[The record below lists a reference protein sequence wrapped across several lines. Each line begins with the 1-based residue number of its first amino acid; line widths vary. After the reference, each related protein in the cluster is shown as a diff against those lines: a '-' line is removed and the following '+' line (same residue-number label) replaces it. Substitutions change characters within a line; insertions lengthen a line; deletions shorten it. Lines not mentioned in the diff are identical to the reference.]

1 MPEQQAQGQQRLVL
15 VLVLVLVLQRPAQE
29 QPLPVLEREWALAAV
44 SPGFLQR
51 PCRRLQA
58 RKGRWRT

>member
-1 MPEQQAQGQQRLVL
+1 MTEQQAQGQQRL

-29 QPLPVLEREWALAAV
+29 QPLPVLEREWALALGAV

>member
-1 MPEQQAQGQQRLVL
+1 MPEQQAQAQQRLPL
-15 VLVLVLVLQRPAQE
+15 PLALVLQRPAQE
-29 QPLPVLEREWALAAV
+29 QPLPVLGRELALAAV
-44 SPGFLQR
+44 SPGFLQL

>member
-1 MPEQQAQGQQRLVL
+1 MPEQQAQAQQRLPL
-15 VLVLVLVLQRPAQE
+15 ALALALVLVLQRPAQE
-29 QPLPVLEREWALAAV
+29 QPLPVLGRELAAV
-44 SPGFLQR
+44 SPGFLQL

>member
-1 MPEQQAQGQQRLVL
+1 MPEQQAQAQQRLALAL
-15 VLVLVLVLQRPAQE
+15 VPQRPAQEQE
-29 QPLPVLEREWALAAV
+29 QPLPVLGRELALAAV
-44 SPGFLQR
+44 SPGFLQL